1 MNKVLITL
9 KPLIHRDVSQIGI
22 YFDFDHEVKAYVKL
36 LDGVKWTQ
44 THRVFYVND
53 SWDNRQR
60 LFIYFNTNGYYV
72 DYNALRSVAV
82 PKAVVKVADDKPSKA
97 VLYHGLP
104 VELKSLMTRYIQ
116 FLRGKRLS
124 ESTVQTYGYFVLRF
138 LDFAKDVCMDL
149 WQTDTMRLY
158 LEQIIT
164 KEGYSISSHR
174 QCIGG
179 LKYLTDL
186 CGMSSFDAS
195 KIKRPKKSKYLP
207 MVLSKEEII
216 DIIRATKN
224 LKHRAIIALIYSS
237 GLRIGELLQ
246 LELRDLD
253 MDRSQIYVRQGKGR
267 KDRTVVMAE
276 IMKPLLCNYIE
287 TYKPVTYFVEGRS
300 GELYSDTSVRAFL
313 RLSCKAAGI
322 KKMVTPHTLRHS
334 YATHMMENGVD
345 LRYIQELL
353 GHAKPETTMIY
364 THVAQKDLLK
374 VRSPLDVAV
383 EAVTKSVKAE
393 EKVLLS
399 RNF

>member
-1 MNKVLITL
+1 
-9 KPLIHRDVSQIGI
+9 
-22 YFDFDHEVKAYVKL
+22 
-36 LDGVKWTQ
+36 
-44 THRVFYVND
+44 
-53 SWDNRQR
+53 
-60 LFIYFNTNGYYV
+60 V
-72 DYNALRSVAV
+72 DYNALRAVAV
-82 PKAVVKVADDKPSKA
+82 AKVVKVADVDKPSKV
-97 VLYHGLP
+97 VLYRGLP
-104 VELKSLMTRYIQ
+104 DDLKVLMTRYIQ

-138 LDFAKDVCMDL
+138 LDFAKDISREL
-149 WQTDTMRLY
+149 WENDTLRLY
-158 LEQIIT
+158 LEGVIT

-186 CGMSSFDAS
+186 CGMANFDAS
-195 KIKRPKKSKYLP
+195 MIKRPKKSKYLP
-207 MVLSKEEII
+207 SVLSKEEII
-216 DIIRATKN
+216 DIIRATRN
-224 LKHRAIIALIYSS
+224 LKHRAIIGLIYSS
-237 GLRIGELLQ
+237 GMRIGELLH

-253 MDRSQIYVRQGKGR
+253 MDRSQIFIRQGKGR

-276 IMKPLLCNYIE
+276 VIKPILMNYID
-287 TYKPVTYFVEGRS
+287 TYRPLKYFVEGKA
-300 GELYSDTSVRAFL
+300 GEVYSDSSIRAFL
-313 RLSCKAAGI
+313 RLSCKAAGV
-322 KKMVTPHTLRHS
+322 KKVVTPHTLRHS

-374 VRSPLDVAV
+374 VRSPLDVTV
-383 EAVTKSVKAE
+383 ESITKSVKAE

>member
-1 MNKVLITL
+1 M
-9 KPLIHRDVSQIGI
+9 KPFVHRDVSQIGI
-22 YFDFDHEVKAYVKL
+22 YFDFDHEVKAYVKSF
-36 LDGVKWTQ
+36 DGVKWTQ
-44 THRVFYVND
+44 THKVFYIID

-60 LFIYFNTNGYYV
+60 LFTYFNDKGYFV
-72 DYNALRSVAV
+72 DYNALRAVAV
-82 PKAVVKVADDKPSKA
+82 RKTVVKVVDEKPSKA

-138 LDFAKDVCMDL
+138 LDFAKGVAMEQ
-149 WQTDTMRLY
+149 WQTDTIRLY
-158 LEQIIT
+158 LEQVIT
-164 KEGYSISSHR
+164 KEAYSISSHR

-186 CGMSSFDAS
+186 CGLASFDATL
-195 KIKRPKKSKYLP
+195 IQRPKKSKYLP

-216 DIIRATKN
+216 DIIQATKN

-237 GLRIGELLQ
+237 GLRIGELLH

-253 MDRSQIYVRQGKGR
+253 MDRSQIFVRQGKGR
-267 KDRTVVMAE
+267 KDRRVVMAE
-276 IMKPLLCNYIE
+276 IMKPLLYNYIQ
-287 TYKPVTYFVEGRS
+287 TYKPVRYFVEGRA
-300 GELYSDTSVRAFL
+300 GEVYSDSSVRAFL

-322 KKMVTPHTLRHS
+322 KKLVTPHTLRHS

-364 THVAQKDLLK
+364 THVAQKDLMK

-383 EAVTKSVKAE
+383 ESLTKNGKE
-393 EKVLLS
+393 EQKVLLS